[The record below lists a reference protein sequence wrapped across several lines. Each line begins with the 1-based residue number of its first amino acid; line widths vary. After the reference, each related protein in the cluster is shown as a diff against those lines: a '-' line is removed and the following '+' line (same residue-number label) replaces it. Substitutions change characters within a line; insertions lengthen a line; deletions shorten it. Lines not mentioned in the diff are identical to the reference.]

1 MQKHEHYGHR
11 SRIRD
16 RVKKEG
22 LDGFQ
27 DYQVLE
33 YALSFVIPYKDT
45 NPLAHR
51 LINRFGSIAGVLE
64 ADEEQLQEI
73 DGMGEVS
80 SHFLTSIIKIYGF
93 YEKAK
98 LNKITILKRPQET
111 FEYVKCL
118 YAGKLVEEL
127 YMVSLTPKSKIV
139 KTEKVSQGTMS
150 ETKVTI
156 RTITD
161 NISRNKVNS
170 VIIVHNHPG
179 GTCAPSQEDDKFTKA
194 LVTSLAL
201 NDCYLVDHMI
211 LSDEGDYYSYRQS
224 GQIDEYLKEM
234 SGLVSFNI
242 AQEKATYIVDNE
254 VKDDKK

>member
-11 SRIRD
+11 SRVRD

-64 ADEEQLQEI
+64 ADEESLKEI

-80 SHFLTSIIKIYGF
+80 SHFLTSIIKIYNF
-93 YEKAK
+93 YEKTK
-98 LNKITILKRPQET
+98 VNKVTILKTPRQT
-111 FEYVKCL
+111 FNYVKCL
-118 YAGKLVEEL
+118 LAGKLVEEL
-127 YMVSLTPKSKIV
+127 YMISLTPGSKIV
-139 KTEKVSQGTMS
+139 KTEKVSQGTNN
-150 ETKVTI
+150 EAKVTI

-161 NISRNKVNS
+161 NISRNKVNN
-170 VIIVHNHPG
+170 VIIAHNHPNG
-179 GTCAPSQEDDKFTKA
+179 DCAPSEEDNRFTRA

-211 LSDEGDYYSYRQS
+211 IGDNGKYYSYRES
-224 GQIDEYLKEM
+224 GQIDNYLKE
-234 SGLVSFNI
+234 VSSLI
-242 AQEKATYIVDNE
+242 AHKVAQKQAVYE
-254 VKDDKK
+254 VEDDKE

>member
-22 LDGFQ
+22 LDNFQ

-51 LINRFGSIAGVLE
+51 LINKFGSLAGVLE
-64 ADEEQLQEI
+64 ADEEQLKEM

-80 SHFLTSIIKIYGF
+80 SHFLTSIIKIYNF
-93 YEKAK
+93 YEKEK
-98 LNKITILKRPQET
+98 INKFSVIKNSQET
-111 FEYVKCL
+111 YNYVKCL
-118 YAGKLVEEL
+118 FAGKLVEEL
-127 YMVSLTPKSKIV
+127 YMVSLTPNNKIV
-139 KTEKVSQGTMS
+139 KTEKVCQGAPS
-150 ETKVTI
+150 EARVTI

-161 NISRNKVNS
+161 NISRNKVNN
-170 VIIVHNHPG
+170 VVVAHNHPG
-179 GTCAPSQEDDKFTKA
+179 GKCKPSADDDKFTKA

-201 NDCYLVDHMI
+201 NDCFLLDHMI
-211 LSDEGDYYSYRQS
+211 VADDGTFYSYKNS
-224 GQIDEYLKEM
+224 GKLDEYLNEVKAMM
-234 SGLVSFNI
+234 SGIV
-242 AQEKATYIVDNE
+242 AQSQAEYE
-254 VKDDKK
+254 VKDDKKW